1 MKRGSSQKK
10 NITSIEE
17 CIFSPTCDNGF
28 LCNKKDVSDDFV
40 VKTLAHMAYKIFIT
54 SGIVLSFTIWPQNAL
69 KIFF

>member
-28 LCNKKDVSDDFV
+28 LCNKKHVSDDFV
-40 VKTLAHMAYKIFIT
+40 VKTLAHMAKI
-54 SGIVLSFTIWPQNAL
+54 LCLYA
-69 KIFF
+69 